1 MDYQID
7 GRTIRTTDDFY
18 DAFSRLGC
26 APEWVGRNKDALW
39 DTLTG
44 LLNGPVSLHWIDA
57 DVSAQAMGSDFKE
70 LVALMREAEVDT
82 ASEPSQRFKLHLL
95 GGVN

>member
-44 LLNGPVSLHWIDA
+44 LLNGPVSLHWMDA
-57 DVSAQAMGSDFKE
+57 DVSAEAMGSDFDG
-70 LVALMREAEVDT
+70 LVALMREAEAET
-82 ASEPSQRFKLHLL
+82 ASKPSRLFKLHLL